1 MDGDSNSRQSKRSG
15 DLGAQA
21 LTSLPLTIEY
31 QERQEAEGFHQRAA
45 RAPAPLRFQTVD
57 DQLPKLDAPE
67 RHAILSS
74 TGKGR
79 NQDYMNAKEPPRT
92 TAANVPLGALRQPFG
107 DEENALQ
114 AHAHQMRYS
123 TNAKSSAL
131 PLSTG
136 TESKLSAN
144 YPRMIHPVM
153 NDG

>member
-31 QERQEAEGFHQRAA
+31 QERKERVDFHQQAS

-67 RHAILSS
+67 RHAVLSS
-74 TGKGR
+74 ASKAK

-92 TAANVPLGALRQPFG
+92 TASNVPLAALRQPFG
-107 DEENALQ
+107 DEENAQ
-114 AHAHQMRYS
+114 KIHSHQMRYG
-123 TNAKSSAL
+123 TNTKSSAL

-136 TESKLSAN
+136 TESKLSGN

>member
-1 MDGDSNSRQSKRSG
+1 
-15 DLGAQA
+15 LGAQA

-31 QERQEAEGFHQRAA
+31 QERQEAEDFHQRAA

-74 TGKGR
+74 TAKAR

-92 TAANVPLGALRQPFG
+92 TASNVPLGALGQPFG
-107 DEENALQ
+107 DEENTLQ
-114 AHAHQMRYS
+114 AQSHQMRYG

>member
-31 QERQEAEGFHQRAA
+31 QERKERNLEEFHQQAS

-67 RHAILSS
+67 RHAVLSS
-74 TGKGR
+74 ASKAK

-92 TAANVPLGALRQPFG
+92 TASNVPLAALR
-107 DEENALQ
+107 
-114 AHAHQMRYS
+114 
-123 TNAKSSAL
+123 
-131 PLSTG
+131 
-136 TESKLSAN
+136 
-144 YPRMIHPVM
+144 
-153 NDG
+153 